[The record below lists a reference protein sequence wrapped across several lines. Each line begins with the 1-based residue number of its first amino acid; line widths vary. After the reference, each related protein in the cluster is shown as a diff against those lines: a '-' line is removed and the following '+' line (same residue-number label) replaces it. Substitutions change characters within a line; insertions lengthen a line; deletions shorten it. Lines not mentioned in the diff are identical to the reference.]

1 MSERC
6 VSCVS
11 SAVALRKRIPELRP
25 VALRSSELSSVA
37 SVYPSASPRSTLAG
51 VFERMKRAAQ
61 SKKSLRIAE
70 RFAPKSGALRKSEM
84 LRVPVQ
90 FGGSPFVERSPVQR
104 IPVEGIRDLRVPS
117 VPRRESSE
125 WRICRVK

>member
-25 VALRSSELSSVA
+25 VELRSSEVRSVA
-37 SVYPSASPRSTLAG
+37 FVSPSASPKSTLAG

-70 RFAPKSGALRKSEM
+70 RFAPQSETLRKSEA
-84 LRVPVQ
+84 LRVPVR
-90 FGGSPFVERSPVQR
+90 FGGSPFVKRSPVQR
-104 IPVEGIRDLRVPS
+104 IPVEGIRDLRAPS
-117 VPRRESSE
+117 VPRRELSE
-125 WRICRVK
+125 LKACPVK